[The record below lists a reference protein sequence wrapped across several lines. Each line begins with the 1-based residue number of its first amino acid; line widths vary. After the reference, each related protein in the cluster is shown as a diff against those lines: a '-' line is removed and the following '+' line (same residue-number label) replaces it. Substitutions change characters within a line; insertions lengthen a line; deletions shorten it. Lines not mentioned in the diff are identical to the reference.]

1 MNYMDCVMKYRAE
14 FMKYQSYRMNNAQ
27 QIMKYL
33 VQKMNMQTLKSNY
46 ASELTN
52 NREPIMKCRS

>member
-14 FMKYQSYRMNNAQ
+14 FMKCQSYRMNNAQ

-33 VQKMNMQTLKSNY
+33 VQKMNMQTVIMNY
-46 ASELTN
+46 AS
-52 NREPIMKCRS
+52 K